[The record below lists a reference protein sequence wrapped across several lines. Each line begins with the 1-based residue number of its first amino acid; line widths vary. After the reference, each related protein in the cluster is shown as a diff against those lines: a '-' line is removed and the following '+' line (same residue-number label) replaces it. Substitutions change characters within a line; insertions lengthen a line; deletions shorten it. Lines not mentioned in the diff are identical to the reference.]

1 MNSRKLKILT
11 VAIVLAALAYII
23 PHSSSFVVLL
33 ATRALVFAILA
44 MSLDILLGFTGLA
57 SLGQAAYFS
66 VGAYFTAIMA
76 TKFHFGLGWDFWLVV
91 ILGMAVA
98 ALLAAFFGLFAIR
111 ASGVYFLMITLALGQ
126 CVWGLAYRWNSLT
139 GGDNGINVPTRPSFG
154 LDLTDE
160 RTFFFLVFGF
170 FVATLIVLY
179 VLVQSPFGRSLTGIR
194 ERELRMQILGYNTW
208 LHKYIAFI
216 IAGAF
221 GGLAGVLWTHT
232 NGLVS
237 PDTVV
242 LTTSVDA
249 LLMVVLGGA
258 GTLVG
263 GAIGSGIV
271 FGLREYLSTLVPWW
285 QYVLGGVYVL
295 TILYLPTGL
304 MGLGDRGGGLA
315 LIVLDDE
322 LDVGA
327 AQLAAVLVEI
337 HLEAVAHV
345 LADLGKDAGH
355 RRDEADTQFLGLGRR
370 CHAQAEHEAAQEHGC
385 QASQCACHFL
395 PSLSLSISS

>member
-1 MNSRKLKILT
+1 MGQNTK
-11 VAIVLAALAYII
+11 VLAVALALVALAYIV
-23 PHSSSFVVLL
+23 PHSGSFVVLL
-33 ATRALVFAILA
+33 TTRAMVFAILA
-44 MSLDILLGFTGLA
+44 MSVDVLLGFTGL
-57 SLGQAAYFS
+57 SSMGQAAYFG
-66 VGAYFTAIMA
+66 VGAYLTAILTA
-76 TKFHFGLGWDFWLVV
+76 RYHIGLGWDFWLVV
-91 ILGMAVA
+91 LLGILVA

-139 GGDNGINVPTRPSFG
+139 GGDNGINVTARPNFG
-154 LDLTDE
+154 LDLNDE

-170 FVATLIVLY
+170 FVASLLLLY
-179 VLVQSPFGRSLTGIR
+179 VFVRSPFGKSLAGIR

-221 GGLAGVLWTHT
+221 GGLSGVLWAHT

-237 PDTVV
+237 PETLV

-263 GAIGSGIV
+263 GAIGSAIV

-304 MGLGDRGGGLA
+304 MGIPERIRQA
-315 LIVLDDE
+315 RK
-322 LDVGA
+322 A
-327 AQLAAVLVEI
+327 ANKTPSQSGETKTLVS
-337 HLEAVAHV
+337 A
-345 LADLGKDAGH
+345 
-355 RRDEADTQFLGLGRR
+355 
-370 CHAQAEHEAAQEHGC
+370 
-385 QASQCACHFL
+385 
-395 PSLSLSISS
+395 PS